1 MFRNRTNSQ
10 KPDEEFYAA
19 FKQNFPGVG
28 PGSPSAGPGPAQRSS
43 SLSDVLT
50 DANLPNRHFGDQGE
64 HRDHDAT
71 PKGMQDHWRF
81 TPSVMDPNSFA
92 FSTFANQPPGYYT
105 PTPGGLN
112 TLYHSQAGD
121 LHTPGMGNLN
131 IPLHHYQP
139 HLLQPPQFENVP
151 NYAPHQVF
159 APSSFLQHK
168 DSGYE
173 AMTQSPHDSP
183 AKAEMGMLPIGT
195 NMSMGQT
202 ANSGMAVSG
211 PMGDNFRYHVTLNA
225 PTAMVKHS
233 DEIPISYLN
242 KGQAY
247 SLSVIDTLP
256 PVSSASPIRYRTFV
270 RVSFEDDEQRAKPG
284 ACWQL
289 WKEGRGTSEAHQRE
303 GKLLA
308 VEHVDTNQGGDEES
322 RKPQIELLNNSF
334 DGFCV
339 TWAPNPVSGRSEC
352 SISVRFN
359 FLSTDFSHSKG
370 VKGIPVR
377 LCAKTEKIQPEF
389 SNTAPENQAEVC
401 YAKVKLFRDHGAE
414 RKLANDVAHVKKTIE
429 KLKQQISQAESG
441 IPTFGKRKRS
451 GSMAKQAGKGPG
463 KVVKHKR
470 TWSIDSDG
478 EAPTPPTQEED
489 LVMKLT
495 TMQDMF
501 SSTQPVSVLDL
512 RGDKED
518 DPDLFPVQFPGGP
531 QDTASLTRQG
541 TWESKPSAA
550 STPTNSNA
558 MSPTSSSNAVV
569 SPHLA
574 QSTFQPPLPLPPSDP
589 AGFSQRGSIDAAFS
603 QTSTSQSPSQTVPLQ
618 KSGISGNV
626 IDVFGVDIDYQ
637 APPERPI
644 KPVACFYVRR
654 KDSKDL
660 YYRAVYLMQ
669 RTVKDLINA
678 ISEKFQVDPTAV
690 TRVTHL
696 NSKGLHIIV
705 DEDVVRELP
714 EEQDMIVEFSKVHH
728 EQAIKSEARDM
739 SETGIMV
746 DGDVAALDSMYTDG
760 LEMWLN
766 Y

>member
-1 MFRNRTNSQ
+1 
-10 KPDEEFYAA
+10 
-19 FKQNFPGVG
+19 
-28 PGSPSAGPGPAQRSS
+28 
-43 SLSDVLT
+43 
-50 DANLPNRHFGDQGE
+50 
-64 HRDHDAT
+64 
-71 PKGMQDHWRF
+71 
-81 TPSVMDPNSFA
+81 MDLYKW
-92 FSTFANQPPGYYT
+92 FS
-105 PTPGGLN
+105 
-112 TLYHSQAGD
+112 
-121 LHTPGMGNLN
+121 
-131 IPLHHYQP
+131 
-139 HLLQPPQFENVP
+139 
-151 NYAPHQVF
+151 
-159 APSSFLQHK
+159 
-168 DSGYE
+168 
-173 AMTQSPHDSP
+173 
-183 AKAEMGMLPIGT
+183 
-195 NMSMGQT
+195 
-202 ANSGMAVSG
+202 
-211 PMGDNFRYHVTLNA
+211 FRYHVTLNA

-377 LCAKTEKIQPEF
+377 LCAKTERIQPEF
-389 SNTAPENQAEVC
+389 SNTARENQAEVC

-463 KVVKHKR
+463 KVMKHKR

-478 EAPTPPTQEED
+478 EAPTQPTQEED

-501 SSTQPVSVLDL
+501 SSTRPVSVLDL

-531 QDTASLTRQG
+531 QDTAPLTRQD
-541 TWESKPSAA
+541 TWDSKPSAA

-558 MSPTSSSNAVV
+558 MSPRSSSNAVV
-569 SPHLA
+569 SPHFA
-574 QSTFQPPLPLPPSDP
+574 QSTFQPPLPLPTSDRT
-589 AGFSQRGSIDAAFS
+589 GFSQRGSIDAAFS

-626 IDVFGVDIDYQ
+626 INVFGVDLDYQ
-637 APPERPI
+637 APSERPI
-644 KPVACFYVRR
+644 KPGKISLRIVVLSPANFTSRVFLRPTKRFQRLVLPCRV
-654 KDSKDL
+654 SNAA
-660 YYRAVYLMQ
+660 YRQGSHQ
-669 RTVKDLINA
+669 R
-678 ISEKFQVDPTAV
+678 
-690 TRVTHL
+690 
-696 NSKGLHIIV
+696 HI
-705 DEDVVRELP
+705 
-714 EEQDMIVEFSKVHH
+714 
-728 EQAIKSEARDM
+728 
-739 SETGIMV
+739 
-746 DGDVAALDSMYTDG
+746 
-760 LEMWLN
+760 
-766 Y
+766 

>member
-1 MFRNRTNSQ
+1 
-10 KPDEEFYAA
+10 
-19 FKQNFPGVG
+19 
-28 PGSPSAGPGPAQRSS
+28 
-43 SLSDVLT
+43 
-50 DANLPNRHFGDQGE
+50 
-64 HRDHDAT
+64 
-71 PKGMQDHWRF
+71 
-81 TPSVMDPNSFA
+81 
-92 FSTFANQPPGYYT
+92 
-105 PTPGGLN
+105 
-112 TLYHSQAGD
+112 
-121 LHTPGMGNLN
+121 
-131 IPLHHYQP
+131 
-139 HLLQPPQFENVP
+139 
-151 NYAPHQVF
+151 
-159 APSSFLQHK
+159 
-168 DSGYE
+168 
-173 AMTQSPHDSP
+173 
-183 AKAEMGMLPIGT
+183 
-195 NMSMGQT
+195 
-202 ANSGMAVSG
+202 
-211 PMGDNFRYHVTLNA
+211 
-225 PTAMVKHS
+225 MVKHS

-247 SLSVIDTLP
+247 SLSVMDTLP
-256 PVSSASPIRYRTFV
+256 AVSSTSPIRYRTFV
-270 RVSFEDDEQRAKPG
+270 RVSFEDEEQRAKPG

-339 TWAPNPVSGRSEC
+339 TWAPNPMNGRSEC

-389 SNTAPENQAEVC
+389 SNSTSDNQAEVC

-441 IPTFGKRKRS
+441 IPTYGKRKRS

-478 EAPTPPTQEED
+478 EAPTQSTPEED

-501 SSTQPVSVLDL
+501 SSTRPVSVLYL

-531 QDTASLTRQG
+531 HDTVSLTRQD
-541 TWESKPSAA
+541 TWDSKPSAA
-550 STPTNSNA
+550 STPTTSNA

-574 QSTFQPPLPLPPSDP
+574 QSNFQPPLPPPTAP
-589 AGFSQRGSIDAAFS
+589 TGFSQRGSVDATFS
-603 QTSTSQSPSQTVPLQ
+603 QTSTSQSPMQ
-618 KSGISGNV
+618 KAGTSGSAIN
-626 IDVFGVDIDYQ
+626 VFGVDPDYQ

-644 KPVACFYVRR
+644 KPGKHSPGLTCF
-654 KDSKDL
+654 
-660 YYRAVYLMQ
+660 
-669 RTVKDLINA
+669 
-678 ISEKFQVDPTAV
+678 V
-690 TRVTHL
+690 TC
-696 NSKGLHIIV
+696 
-705 DEDVVRELP
+705 
-714 EEQDMIVEFSKVHH
+714 
-728 EQAIKSEARDM
+728 
-739 SETGIMV
+739 
-746 DGDVAALDSMYTDG
+746 
-760 LEMWLN
+760 
-766 Y
+766 